1 MDSQNLIAQL
11 LKLSSSKLVL
21 QKIAIVRPFLNDAER
36 SIADFILTETET
48 AANLTVAELAER
60 TDTSEAT
67 VFRFCRAVGYSGFS
81 VVRDELIAAVDA
93 LQNAPLDLDEA
104 ADSWENRIYQVIHML
119 LGTYVAVDA
128 KHVQASAEAIAKAR
142 HASVCG
148 TGPFSARLT
157 EMFVFGLQRLG
168 IPSSAWTDTRMDL
181 LLGDYL
187 KLADVAI
194 GISHFGRNEDV
205 ERFLAQAKDNGAVT
219 IAITNYTESP
229 VGKAGDLVL
238 CTGIIEDSFPKLDLA
253 PRISQI
259 LVLQYLLDKVST
271 FQA

>member
-93 LQNAPLDLDEA
+93 
-104 ADSWENRIYQVIHML
+104 
-119 LGTYVAVDA
+119 
-128 KHVQASAEAIAKAR
+128 
-142 HASVCG
+142 
-148 TGPFSARLT
+148 
-157 EMFVFGLQRLG
+157 
-168 IPSSAWTDTRMDL
+168 
-181 LLGDYL
+181 
-187 KLADVAI
+187 
-194 GISHFGRNEDV
+194 
-205 ERFLAQAKDNGAVT
+205 
-219 IAITNYTESP
+219 
-229 VGKAGDLVL
+229 
-238 CTGIIEDSFPKLDLA
+238 
-253 PRISQI
+253 
-259 LVLQYLLDKVST
+259 
-271 FQA
+271 